1 MTKSGKII
9 WKGGDAGVYLAR
21 TQRFR
26 GTMMT
31 EQVTEDSIRK
41 LVDRF
46 YSKVRADKDL
56 APVFIAAIGTDNAAW
71 GPHLQKMYA
80 FWSSVMLT
88 SGRYHGNPL
97 QKHRDLPA
105 FDSVL
110 FDRWLELFAETAAE
124 LHDGAVAALYIE
136 KSHRI
141 AESLKLGLYFKPGE
155 VKG

>member
-1 MTKSGKII
+1 MAENQI
-9 WKGGDAGVYLAR
+9 
-21 TQRFR
+21 
-26 GTMMT
+26 
-31 EQVTEDSIRK
+31 TEDSIKR

-46 YSKVRADKDL
+46 YTKVRADPDL
-56 APVFIAAIGTDNAAW
+56 APVFIGAIGEDSAAW

-105 FDSVL
+105 FDSAL

-124 LHDGAVAALYIE
+124 LHGAEAAALYVE
-136 KSHRI
+136 KSRRI
-141 AESLKLGLYFKPGE
+141 AESLKLGLYFRPGT